1 MVMRGLIVV
10 AMFVASLASAEF
22 GGYTE
27 ARNLQLP
34 ADGIAVLEL
43 DTGAGSL
50 TITGVADAED
60 IRVNAQIRI
69 IEDDEQT
76 IRKVIES
83 DMNLALERNSDR
95 ARLTATFDDKF
106 WGGSDEHSIDLE
118 VRMPASMKLKVDDGA
133 GPIDIREVS
142 ADIRIDD
149 GSGPILIRNIGNLR
163 IDDGSGSIN
172 VHAAAGDV
180 TIDDGSGLIS
190 VEQVGGS
197 VIIDDGSGA
206 IDIRDV
212 EYDLIIV
219 DEGSGSLA
227 VSDIRGT
234 VKTDE
239 S

>member
-1 MVMRGLIVV
+1 MRSLIVM

-22 GGYTE
+22 AGHTE
-27 ARNLQLP
+27 ARDLQLP
-34 ADGIAVLEL
+34 ADGITVLEL

-50 TITGVADAED
+50 KITGVADAED
-60 IRVNAQIRI
+60 IRVKALIRI
-69 IEDDEQT
+69 DEDDEQKM
-76 IRKVIES
+76 RKAIES
-83 DMNLALERNSDR
+83 DMNLTLERNSGR
-95 ARLTATFDDKF
+95 AKLTATFDDKF

-118 VRMPASMKLKVDDGA
+118 VRMPASMQLKVDDGS

-149 GSGPILIRNIGNLR
+149 GSGSIFIRDIGNLE
-163 IDDGSGSIN
+163 IDDGSGSIS

-180 TIDDGSGLIS
+180 SIDDGSGSIT

-206 IDIRDV
+206 IDVRNV
-212 EYDLIIV
+212 EHNLIIV

-227 VSDIRGT
+227 VSNIRGT
-234 VKTDE
+234 VTNDE

>member
-1 MVMRGLIVV
+1 MVMRSLIVM

-22 GGYTE
+22 GGHTE
-27 ARNLQLP
+27 ARDLRLP
-34 ADGIAVLEL
+34 AEGITVLEL

-50 TITGVADAED
+50 KITGVADAED
-60 IRVNAQIRI
+60 VWVNALIRI
-69 IEDDEQT
+69 DEDDEQK
-76 IRKVIES
+76 IRRVIES
-83 DMNLALERNSDR
+83 DMNLVLEKTGDR

-106 WGGSDEHSIDLE
+106 WGDSDDHAIDLE
-118 VRMPASMKLKVDDGA
+118 VRMPTSMKLKVDDGA
-133 GPIDIREVS
+133 GSIDIREVS

-149 GSGPILIRNIGNLR
+149 GSGSILIRNIGNLR
-163 IDDGSGSIN
+163 IDDGSGSIS

-180 TIDDGSGLIS
+180 SIDDGSGQIS

-212 EYDLIIV
+212 EHDLIII

-227 VSDIRGT
+227 VSNIRGT
-234 VKTDE
+234 VKNDD

>member
-1 MVMRGLIVV
+1 M

-22 GGYTE
+22 GGHTE

-34 ADGIAVLEL
+34 ADGITVLVV

-50 TITGVADAED
+50 KITGVVDAED
-60 IRVNAQIRI
+60 IRVTALIRI
-69 IEDDEQT
+69 DEEDEKK
-76 IRKVIES
+76 IRKAIDSE
-83 DMNLALERNSDR
+83 MNLALEKSSDR
-95 ARLTATFDDKF
+95 AKLTATFDDKF
-106 WGGSDEHSIDLE
+106 WGGSDDHSIDLE
-118 VRMPASMKLKVDDGA
+118 VRMPASMKLQVDDGA

-149 GSGPILIRNIGNLR
+149 GSGSILIRNIGNLK
-163 IDDGSGSIN
+163 IDDGSGSIR
-172 VHAAAGDV
+172 VYAAAGDV
-180 TIDDGSGLIS
+180 SIDDGSGAII

-197 VIIDDGSGA
+197 VIIDDGSGG
-206 IDIRDV
+206 IDVSDV
-212 EYDLIIV
+212 EHDLIII

-227 VSDIRGT
+227 VSNIRGT